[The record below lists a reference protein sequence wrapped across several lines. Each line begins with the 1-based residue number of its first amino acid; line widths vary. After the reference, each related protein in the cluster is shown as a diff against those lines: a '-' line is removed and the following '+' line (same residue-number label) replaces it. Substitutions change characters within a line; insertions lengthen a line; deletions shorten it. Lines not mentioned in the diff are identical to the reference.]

1 MSVRPHNLESWERKE
16 YGQVAPALDEL
27 RRQREACPPAFA
39 VSAAAVFALP
49 DDEQSAVEAH
59 VASCSMC
66 RDLQADFERLE
77 PVGIPARTEDRILE
91 EVRKRAATKTR
102 PAVFGWRLLVPA
114 SVAVVVLVVVG
125 IAGNRHGRLPAPG
138 APSLPPVV
146 VAAPAPPAAP
156 APRPQLDKPAVK
168 LSMLALTW
176 RGASDGRSFATDV
189 APALDAFR
197 ADRFDEAE
205 RALRVLAPHYPTS
218 VEIPFYQ
225 GVSLLFLDRPADA
238 IGPLRR
244 ASRLADE
251 LFAADADWYL
261 GVALQR
267 AGHATEARTRFAAL
281 CRGAGAYA
289 RRACEEA
296 R

>member
-1 MSVRPHNLESWERKE
+1 
-16 YGQVAPALDEL
+16 
-27 RRQREACPPAFA
+27 
-39 VSAAAVFALP
+39 
-49 DDEQSAVEAH
+49 
-59 VASCSMC
+59 
-66 RDLQADFERLE
+66 
-77 PVGIPARTEDRILE
+77 
-91 EVRKRAATKTR
+91 
-102 PAVFGWRLLVPA
+102 
-114 SVAVVVLVVVG
+114 
-125 IAGNRHGRLPAPG
+125 
-138 APSLPPVV
+138 
-146 VAAPAPPAAP
+146 VAAEPAPPAAP

-176 RGASDGRSFATDV
+176 RGASEGGGFATDI

-205 RALRVLAPHYPTS
+205 RVLRVLAPRYPTS

-244 ASRLADE
+244 AARLADA
-251 LFAADADWYL
+251 LFAADAAWYL

-267 AGHATEARTRFAAL
+267 AGHVTEARTRFAAL
-281 CRGAGAYA
+281 CRGAGVYA